1 MCRDLVFTACHQ
13 GERVGSDKVLSWVGS
28 AFVSLWKV
36 NMFRGRRVVPW
47 RWKVQGT
54 GQDSE
59 MPGGCSPSSPPLL
72 LRLHWLPTLLV
83 ASLYH
88 GRWGGFGWDLRPG
101 RQCEGRMT
109 RRTL

>member
-13 GERVGSDKVLSWVGS
+13 REGLGSDEVLSWVGS
-28 AFVSLWKV
+28 AFVSLRKV
-36 NMFRGRRVVPW
+36 DVFRGRRVVPW
-47 RWKVQGT
+47 GWKVQGT

-72 LRLHWLPTLLV
+72 LRLHRLLTLLA

-88 GRWGGFGWDLRPG
+88 GH
-101 RQCEGRMT
+101 
-109 RRTL
+109 